1 MRRRT
6 ACNDPAASS
15 RRPAATRA
23 RNGPD
28 VASVSVLKIEVDDL
42 SRAAVRR
49 LVGEHLTD
57 MFAESPIESVHA
69 LDLDALR
76 KPDVTFWT
84 AWSGS
89 ELLACGALKEL
100 NPSEGELKTMRTAAV
115 ARGQGVGAAMLA
127 HLLHEATAR
136 GYRRVSLETGTQ
148 PYFAAARRLYARH
161 GFVECGP
168 FAGYVEDPFSTFMT
182 REL

>member
-1 MRRRT
+1 M
-6 ACNDPAASS
+6 
-15 RRPAATRA
+15 
-23 RNGPD
+23 
-28 VASVSVLKIEVDDL
+28 LQIEVDDL

-49 LVGEHLTD
+49 LVGEHLSD
-57 MFAESPIESVHA
+57 MFAESPADSVHA

-84 AWSGS
+84 AWSGP

-100 NPSEGELKTMRTAAV
+100 NPREGELKTMRTSAAARGRGVGAGVLAHLVDEAV
-115 ARGQGVGAAMLA
+115 ARGY
-127 HLLHEATAR
+127 E
-136 GYRRVSLETGTQ
+136 RVSLETGTQ

-168 FAGYVEDPFSTFMT
+168 FADYVEDPYSVFMT
-182 REL
+182 RTL

>member
-1 MRRRT
+1 MRRPGVGQPT
-6 ACNDPAASS
+6 ARDDTCVKPLRRSVAA
-15 RRPAATRA
+15 
-23 RNGPD
+23 
-28 VASVSVLKIEVDDL
+28 VHIEVDDL
-42 SRAAVRR
+42 SRAAVRA
-49 LVGEHLTD
+49 LIGEHLSD
-57 MFAESPIESVHA
+57 MYAESPAESVHA

-84 AWSGS
+84 AWSGPN
-89 ELLACGALKEL
+89 LLACGALKEL
-100 NPSEGELKTMRTAAV
+100 NPSEGELKTMRTAAA

-127 HLLHEATAR
+127 HLLHEAAAR